1 MLNVSSSRFVLRFL
15 CVLSIVLAVS
25 WGGSAAA
32 QFSDFS
38 PLRSFSLGETPQ
50 TIEGYDQG
58 LVHLQGRPLFWV
70 TAPPATDP
78 QKVTPLQER
87 IRGIERLLNQTLGT
101 TFDPFEPQSLDFILE
116 EDDQTRLLILRLNG
130 QWLMTITP
138 KDATANGRTDVG
150 LWGREAMEILR
161 GALIQSKLDRQPAA
175 LARQGALV
183 AATMAAVFLLSLLS
197 RKRQRYLLSQ
207 WSSLLEK
214 QQSPPPPI
222 AAESVPKGIHLNSQS
237 LKSQSLKSPYLSE
250 RNLCYVQIRFLQLL
264 QLVIWG
270 GGCFMTLG
278 LLSYTRWLQP
288 LVLRWLP
295 LPLKVVGISIL
306 TYLALRLSEVLIDR
320 FFIALQSDRLLEPS
334 TSKRVE
340 KRFETIA
347 QVSNGLVNT
356 LVISLGILAGLSVF
370 GIELGPVLAGAGIIG
385 LGISFASQGLIKDF
399 INGFFIILEDQYAVG
414 DVIKVRDYAGVVEN
428 MNLRITQLRNGEGHL
443 ITLPNS
449 SIAVVENLSKEWA
462 RATISFIVSC
472 QADLNQV
479 LEIVM
484 EVADEFARDLIWG
497 ERILNGREV
506 VGVENIAPDG
516 VTILV
521 WIRTKPLEQWSVGR
535 EFRRRLKYALDEHHI
550 DMGIS
555 QTKLLWN
562 PKGVDIP
569 PEGTL
574 ES

>member
-1 MLNVSSSRFVLRFL
+1 MKLLWCVGAMLNVSSYRFVLRCL
-15 CVLSIVLAVS
+15 CVLSIVLALS

-38 PLRSFSLGETPQ
+38 PFSLRETPQ

-78 QKVTPLQER
+78 QKATPLQER
-87 IRGIERLLNQTLGT
+87 IRDIERLLNQALGT

-197 RKRQRYLLSQ
+197 RKRQHYLLSK

-214 QQSPPPPI
+214 QQSPSPTI
-222 AAESVPKGIHLNSQS
+222 AAESLPTGMQINSQS
-237 LKSQSLKSPYLSE
+237 LKSQYLSE

-270 GGCFMTLG
+270 GGCFIALG

-414 DVIKVRDYAGVVEN
+414 DVIKVREYAGVVEN

-462 RATISFIVSC
+462 RANISFIVSG

-484 EVADEFARDLIWG
+484 AVADEFARDLIWG

-516 VTILV
+516 VTILI

-550 DMGIS
+550 DMGIP
-555 QTKLLWN
+555 QPAILWN
-562 PKGVDIP
+562 AKGVDIP
-569 PEGTL
+569 PEATP
-574 ES
+574 

>member
-1 MLNVSSSRFVLRFL
+1 MIHFSPYRFVCRCL
-15 CVLSIVLAVS
+15 CVLTIVLGVS

-32 QFSDFS
+32 QFSDFL
-38 PLRSFSLGETPQ
+38 PLRSFPLGEASQ

-58 LVHLQGRPLFWV
+58 LVYLQGRKLFWV
-70 TAPPATDP
+70 TAPPAAAP
-78 QKVTPLQER
+78 QRVSPVQER
-87 IRGIERLLNQTLGT
+87 IRRIERLLNQTLAT
-101 TFDPFEPQSLDFILE
+101 DFDPLEPERLDFVLE
-116 EDDQTRLLILRLNG
+116 EDDQTRLLILRLNH

-138 KDATANGRTDVG
+138 KDATANGRTDTG
-150 LWGREAMEILR
+150 LWGREVMEILR

-175 LARQGALV
+175 LARQIALV
-183 AATMAAVFLLSLLS
+183 AATMAAVFLLSVFS
-197 RKRQRYLLSQ
+197 RKRQEYLLKQ

-214 QQSPPPPI
+214 QQSPPKTVATEPTSP
-222 AAESVPKGIHLNSQS
+222 GILTGIQI
-237 LKSQSLKSPYLSE
+237 KSQYLSE
-250 RNLCYVQIRFLQLL
+250 RNLCYLQIRCLQLL
-264 QLVIWG
+264 QLLIWG
-270 GGCFMTLG
+270 GGGFLALG
-278 LLSYTRWLQP
+278 LFSYTRWLQP
-288 LVLRWLP
+288 VVLRWLP
-295 LPLKVVGISIL
+295 LPLKVVGIGIL
-306 TYLALRLSEVLIDR
+306 TYLTLRLSEILIDR
-320 FFIALQSDRLLEPS
+320 FFIALESDRLLEPS

-414 DVIKVRDYAGVVEN
+414 DVIKVKDYSGLVEN

-462 RATISFIVSC
+462 RANISFTISC
-472 QADLNQV
+472 QADLNRV

-484 EVADEFARDLIWG
+484 EVADELARDFIWG
-497 ERILNGREV
+497 DRILNAREV
-506 VGVENIAPDG
+506 VGVENISQDG

-535 EFRRRLKYALDEHHI
+535 EFRRRLKYALEDHEIHI
-550 DMGIS
+550 GNPPQKTLS
-555 QTKLLWN
+555 N
-562 PKGVDIP
+562 PKGIDIP
-569 PEGTL
+569 PEVTP
-574 ES
+574 